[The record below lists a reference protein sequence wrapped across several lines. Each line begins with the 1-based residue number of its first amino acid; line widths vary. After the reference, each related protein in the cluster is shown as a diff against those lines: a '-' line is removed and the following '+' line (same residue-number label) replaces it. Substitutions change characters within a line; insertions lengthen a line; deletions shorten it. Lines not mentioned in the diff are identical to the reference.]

1 MSHEPAPGAGQPS
14 GHRSSCGHGHG
25 WRPTEKALP
34 LWDGAVSSGRGLP
47 VKSGPARRAPGP
59 GSGMA
64 PRGTKPHQ
72 NPEAPRR
79 RCMSCRG
86 HAAVTMQ
93 LAIARP
99 LETGQDAPR
108 CEDTEPPGDTAT
120 PAATLLLKRSR
131 TDDHQDR
138 RACGQ
143 QPEAG
148 RRPSSAGR
156 TTPAGQRKGPS
167 RRAPP
172 APFLNFGLK
181 ARGDQ
186 GLLYRTAQRVPI
198 GNVQNGLGAGD
209 T

>member
-1 MSHEPAPGAGQPS
+1 
-14 GHRSSCGHGHG
+14 
-25 WRPTEKALP
+25 
-34 LWDGAVSSGRGLP
+34 
-47 VKSGPARRAPGP
+47 
-59 GSGMA
+59 
-64 PRGTKPHQ
+64 
-72 NPEAPRR
+72 
-79 RCMSCRG
+79 MSCRG

-99 LETGQDAPR
+99 LETEQDAPR

-148 RRPSSAGR
+148 RRPSSTGR

>member
-72 NPEAPRR
+72 NPEATRR

-99 LETGQDAPR
+99 LETGQDLWKLGKTPHAVRTRSPR
-108 CEDTEPPGDTAT
+108 ETLPRLQRPCYSRGAGQMTTKTGARAVSSQKL
-120 PAATLLLKRSR
+120 AA
-131 TDDHQDR
+131 
-138 RACGQ
+138 A
-143 QPEAG
+143 
-148 RRPSSAGR
+148 RRPLAEPRPQDSAKGR
-156 TTPAGQRKGPS
+156 AAARPQRLS
-167 RRAPP
+167 
-172 APFLNFGLK
+172 
-181 ARGDQ
+181 
-186 GLLYRTAQRVPI
+186 
-198 GNVQNGLGAGD
+198 
-209 T
+209 

>member
-72 NPEAPRR
+72 NPEATRR

-138 RACGQ
+138 HARVVSSQKLA
-143 QPEAG
+143 AA
-148 RRPSSAGR
+148 RRPLAEPRPQDSAEGR
-156 TTPAGQRKGPS
+156 AAARPQRLS
-167 RRAPP
+167 
-172 APFLNFGLK
+172 
-181 ARGDQ
+181 
-186 GLLYRTAQRVPI
+186 
-198 GNVQNGLGAGD
+198 
-209 T
+209 